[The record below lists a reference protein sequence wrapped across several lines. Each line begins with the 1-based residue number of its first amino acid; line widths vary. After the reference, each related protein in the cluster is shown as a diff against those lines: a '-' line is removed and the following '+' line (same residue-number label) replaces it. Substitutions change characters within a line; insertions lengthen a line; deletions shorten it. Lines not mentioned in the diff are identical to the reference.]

1 MSKEIICFEGKKCEN
16 CCFLGFFWVSQ
27 WTQCECVQIMITVI
41 FIKNTFSHYSLHI
54 RRNRIG
60 IAIAKRHATSMG
72 FQRMDWYSQYWLSLL
87 ASISPWVSM
96 VIKYD
101 ITDHLA
107 IGRFQTF
114 SYFSGYLQYG
124 EDIQGSITL
133 NLPQDEV

>member
-1 MSKEIICFEGKKCEN
+1 
-16 CCFLGFFWVSQ
+16 
-27 WTQCECVQIMITVI
+27 
-41 FIKNTFSHYSLHI
+41 
-54 RRNRIG
+54 
-60 IAIAKRHATSMG
+60 
-72 FQRMDWYSQYWLSLL
+72 
-87 ASISPWVSM
+87 M